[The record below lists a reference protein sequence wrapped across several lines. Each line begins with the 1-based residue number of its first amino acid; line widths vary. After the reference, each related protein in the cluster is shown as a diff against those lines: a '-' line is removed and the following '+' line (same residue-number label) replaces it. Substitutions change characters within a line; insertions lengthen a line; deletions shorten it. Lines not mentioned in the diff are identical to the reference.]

1 MVASG
6 AVSPVATPLPVVPD
20 TDVLLP
26 AAPASAVPVV
36 AAAFSDVA
44 VVLSESS
51 VVLPVSVVVLPAS
64 VVVLPDSVVV
74 PAVFTV
80 TVTFVIG
87 DA

>member
-1 MVASG
+1 MVANG
-6 AVSPVATPLPVVPD
+6 AVSPVSTPLPLVPD
-20 TDVLLP
+20 TDLLLP
-26 AAPASAVPVV
+26 AAPVSAVPVV

-51 VVLPVSVVVLPAS
+51 AVLPAS
-64 VVVLPDSVVV
+64 VVVPPDSVVVLPASVVV

-80 TVTFVIG
+80 TVTFVTG